1 MFCVVVTVT
10 VGLCAVVDSMTGAA
24 ATTAI
29 DFLGRPRFRFTGSTD
44 PGSGLIT
51 VGVTIDDVD
60 DDDDDTDVLD
70 CDALVFVDLV
80 FDVVGVGVGVI
91 TGVLLVWDIEHKDDV
106 DDVSDDAVLA
116 FLLMFSSESLLLWL
130 FKWRFMLRL
139 WLSSFRLVVDAAGVR
154 Q

>member
-44 PGSGLIT
+44 PDSGLTT

-60 DDDDDTDVLD
+60 DDDDDIDVLD

-91 TGVLLVWDIEHKDDV
+91 TGVLLVWDIEHNDDV

-116 FLLMFSSESLLLWL
+116 FLLMFSSESLL

-139 WLSSFRLVVDAAGVR
+139 
-154 Q
+154 